1 HRRRR
6 AGLPAAPLVAGR
18 VDADGGPRTPHR
30 LRAAL
35 LDRDRR
41 HRRQEHDRHPRPAG
55 AARARQAAGRPGGGP
70 AHRRGAARRR
80 LGHPDQPEEGRR
92 MTAPFVIGVDPGG
105 TTGIAVYDGLGDA
118 ELLQCTPGLVL
129 PTVRT
134 LLGVYEG
141 AVRPGALLAVER
153 FVVGTRAARSA
164 SARSGEIAR
173 ELIGALADLGPT
185 YGVRVVHRSEI
196 GRAP

>member
-1 HRRRR
+1 
-6 AGLPAAPLVAGR
+6 
-18 VDADGGPRTPHR
+18 
-30 LRAAL
+30 
-35 LDRDRR
+35 
-41 HRRQEHDRHPRPAG
+41 
-55 AARARQAAGRPGGGP
+55 
-70 AHRRGAARRR
+70 
-80 LGHPDQPEEGRR
+80 

-105 TTGIAVYDGLGDA
+105 TTGIAVYTGRSDS

-185 YGVRVVHRSEI
+185 YGVRVVHRSASEVKPWATDKRLEAA
-196 GRAP
+196 GLLVRGMPHACDAARHALYAAVKDGGLPDPLSRKSRPAPRRTA